1 MHREEDRLII
11 EPIGKRGLLATLA
24 KLPTLEDDFPDV
36 DQGLI
41 PLDSPDL

>member
-11 EPIGKRGLLATLA
+11 EPMPTPGLLATLA
-24 KLPTLEDDFPDV
+24 GLPTLEDDFPDV